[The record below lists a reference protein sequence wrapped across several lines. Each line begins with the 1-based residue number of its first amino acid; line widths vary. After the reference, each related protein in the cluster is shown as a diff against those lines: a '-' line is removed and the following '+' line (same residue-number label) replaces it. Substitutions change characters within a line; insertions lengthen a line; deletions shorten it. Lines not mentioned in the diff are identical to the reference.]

1 MNALAFLAAEAK
13 QQGSIFS
20 LLVLILPLGALMY
33 LMIVPQRKQRAKQQA
48 FLSTL
53 DVGDEVVTS
62 GGLYGRITHLEDNLV
77 HLEVDTDVVVKVAK
91 GSLSRV
97 AAAPEPTKADGNDA
111 KAS

>member
-91 GSLSRV
+91 TSLSRV
-97 AAAPEPTKADGNDA
+97 APSADPTKADGNDA